1 MRKATLLLSLLL
13 TACSTVDDDT
23 PVLGPTQGPMR
34 DRARAGEMR
43 RGAGGL
49 LEMLPPARWWRDVH
63 LAEGV
68 DLTGE
73 QIARLEEIYAGNDE
87 AMRLVRD
94 RRDAMEAIEDTL
106 ERDRPAPE
114 EITAAARRLR
124 EIDDALFERQL
135 RTLIDVRQ
143 VLSQRQWERLE
154 DNLEEDRRPM
164 RMREGSGR
172 DGGFGGGRRR
182 GGRPPR
188 W

>member
-1 MRKATLLLSLLL
+1 MRMATLLLSLFL
-13 TACSTVDDDT
+13 TACSTVGDDT

-34 DRARAGEMR
+34 DRARAGEIR

-49 LEMLPPARWWRDVH
+49 LEMLPPAQWWRDVH
-63 LAEGV
+63 LVEGV
-68 DLTGE
+68 DLTEE

-94 RRDAMEAIEDTL
+94 RRGAMEEIEETL
-106 ERDRPAPE
+106 EKERPAPE

-135 RTLIDVRQ
+135 RILIDVRQ

-164 RMREGSGR
+164 RMRQGSGR
-172 DGGFGGGRRR
+172 GGFGGGGRR